1 MAEDPLLPMHAAH
14 TTGPRDKPWKA
25 NDLPSISATL
35 ISLAKQ
41 AGDMITS
48 ARPVSSAATGTKKNS
63 VDLVTETDQ
72 AVEAMISK
80 TLHVKYPTFKFLGE
94 ETYKPGMKLT
104 DAPTFVVDPID
115 GTTNFV
121 HRYPYVSV
129 SMGFAVNREPVV
141 GVVYNPFT
149 GQMYTGIKDE
159 GAWMVEYNNNKGGS
173 VEAEPRRQ
181 RLPLTRPALGGLS
194 EALVAV
200 EWGSDRSG
208 ANWEAKVR
216 TWDKLGRAKE
226 DGGAMVHGARSFGS
240 AALNL
245 CAVASGSIDLYWEGG
260 CWAWDVCAGWVI
272 LREAG
277 GVIVDGNP
285 GEWDVPIPVDHR
297 KYLALRAVAEDE
309 EENKSGQ
316 RRIVEEFWGFIVGR
330 MEYEH

>member
-1 MAEDPLLPMHAAH
+1 MIESPLLPTYLHIMANK
-14 TTGPRDKPWKA
+14 DKCWKA
-25 NDLPSISATL
+25 DLPTIASSL
-35 ISLAKQ
+35 IALAKQ

-48 ARPVSSAATGTKKNS
+48 AKPVSSDSGTKLNS

-80 TLHVKYPTFKFLGE
+80 TLSAKYPTFKFMGE

-129 SMGFAVNREPVV
+129 SMGFAVHREPVV

-149 GQMYTGIKDE
+149 GQMYTGIKGE
-159 GAWMVEYNNNKGGS
+159 GSYLTEYRDASAGGES
-173 VEAEPRRQ
+173 HPRRQ
-181 RLPLTRPALGGLS
+181 RLPLKQPPEPLKELS
-194 EALVAV
+194 EALLAI

-208 ANWEAKVR
+208 SNWETKIK
-216 TWDKLGRAKE
+216 TWDRLGKAKE
-226 DGGAMVHGARSFGS
+226 EGGAMIHSARCLGS

-277 GVIVDGNP
+277 GVVVNGNP
-285 GEWDVPIPVDHR
+285 GDWEVPIPVDHR

-309 EENKSGQ
+309 EENAKGQ
-316 RRIVEEFWGFIVGR
+316 RKIAEEFWSFITGN
-330 MEYEH
+330 MDYEH